1 MKWAIELTDN
11 TRYLDWMDDLLNV
24 EFHRSHAIRDLQI
37 NFTSEVTT
45 GQAIDIRWLSDEHTL
60 SMKGCSG
67 GKQIF
72 AIRAAFEVE

>member
-45 GQAIDIRWLSDEHTL
+45 GQVVDIRWLSYEHTL

-72 AIRAAFEVE
+72 AIRANL